1 MEEGSGSFLKW
12 LFKEYGLLKLL
23 AISLVVLALI
33 WGVAHWTAGLGE
45 RVSVLWG
52 LVEYTK
58 GTPSQSAPPPP
69 LTDNDCPQ
77 RRDQCE
83 AELSAS
89 FPISDIEQATGQTLS
104 RDEIPVHLRRLAD
117 RDRTLNGYES
127 NFAFKLFLL
136 EHAIRDLGGSINTK
150 IQREDRRPVYKLIQ
164 EALQEIG
171 YYAGPIDGNSV
182 LTYQAL
188 AQYQTEYNERFD
200 DASRFAIGFMGYGTL
215 ESIRSAHRMRERH
228 S

>member
-23 AISLVVLALI
+23 VISLVVLALI
-33 WGVAHWTAGLGE
+33 WGVAHWTAGPGE

-58 GTPSQSAPPPP
+58 GTPLQQAVTSP
-69 LTDNDCPQ
+69 LPENDCPQ
-77 RRDQCE
+77 RLGRCE
-83 AELSAS
+83 SELSAS
-89 FPISDIEQATGQTLS
+89 FPISEIERAIDKTMI
-104 RDEIPVHLRRLAD
+104 RDEIPVQLRSLAE
-117 RDRTLNGYES
+117 RDRKLKGYES

-182 LTYQAL
+182 LTHQAL
-188 AQYQTEYNERFD
+188 ARYQTEYNERVD